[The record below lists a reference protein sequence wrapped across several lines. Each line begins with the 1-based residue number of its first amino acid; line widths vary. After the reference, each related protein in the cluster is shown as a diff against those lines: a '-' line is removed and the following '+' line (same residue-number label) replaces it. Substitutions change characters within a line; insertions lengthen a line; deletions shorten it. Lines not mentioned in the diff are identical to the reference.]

1 MPIILSPAL
10 ICFGEVLGLISN
22 APDARLEISR
32 HAELGFAGA
41 ESNVAIALARLGH
54 GVSLF
59 TALGDDPFGW
69 RILKSL
75 RGEGV
80 GCGAVEV
87 VAGSTTALMLRDR
100 PAWGEPSVYYYRR
113 SSAFAASCAALAGK
127 ISLSKD
133 DLLFLSG
140 ITPALGPECLEAV
153 SELLHR
159 AKAAG
164 AKVWFD
170 VNFRSKLWTPLD
182 ACAFFKN
189 YLPHMHG
196 VFTSRA
202 EAGII
207 FPNSAPDDLS
217 RRFLGSGVKE
227 LVVKAGKDGAIYSS
241 ADQSV
246 SRGAFPIP
254 REIDPIGA
262 GDAFNAG
269 FLSARIDRLPIEEQ
283 LERGCALG
291 ALACLNRGD
300 WEGSPTRIELERFLQ
315 GTPASIR

>member
-1 MPIILSPAL
+1 MPTISTPAL
-10 ICFGEVLGLISN
+10 CCLGEVLGLISN

-41 ESNVAIALARLGH
+41 ESNVAIALVRLGH
-54 GVSLF
+54 SVSLF
-59 TALGDDPFGW
+59 TTLGDDPFGW

-80 GCGAVEV
+80 DCNAVDI
-87 VAGSTTALMLRDR
+87 VAGSGTALMLRDR

-113 SSAFAASCAALAGK
+113 NSAFAASCAALTRK
-127 ISLSKD
+127 IDLGKD

-153 SELLHR
+153 SDLLHR
-159 AKAAG
+159 TTAAG
-164 AKVWFD
+164 SQVWFD
-170 VNFRSKLWTPLD
+170 VNFRSKLWTPLE
-182 ACAFFKN
+182 ASAFFKKH
-189 YLPHMHG
+189 LPHMHG
-196 VFTSRA
+196 VFTSRD
-202 EAGII
+202 EAGVI
-207 FPNSAPDDLS
+207 FPNSTPDDL
-217 RRFLGSGVKE
+217 RWRFFGSGVKE

-241 ADQSV
+241 ADQSI
-246 SRGAFPIP
+246 SRSAFPIP

-269 FLSARIDRLPIEEQ
+269 FLSARLDGLSPEQQ

-315 GTPASIR
+315 GTSASMR

>member
-1 MPIILSPAL
+1 MVTISSPAL
-10 ICFGEVLGLISN
+10 CCLGEVLGLVSN

-54 GVSLF
+54 RISLV

-80 GCGAVEV
+80 GCDSVEL
-87 VAGSTTALMLRDR
+87 VAGSNTALMLRDR

-113 SSAFAASCAALAGK
+113 SSAFAASCATLARTISPGK
-127 ISLSKD
+127 GD
-133 DLLFLSG
+133 MLFLSG
-140 ITPALGPECLEAV
+140 ITPALGPECLKAV
-153 SELLHR
+153 SDLLQR
-159 AKAAG
+159 ATTVG
-164 AKVWFD
+164 AQVWFD
-170 VNFRSKLWTPLD
+170 VNYRSKLWAPEE
-182 ACAFFKN
+182 ASAFFEKH
-189 YLPHMHG
+189 LPHMHG
-196 VFTSRA
+196 VFTGRA

-207 FPNSAPDDLS
+207 FPHSTPDDLG
-217 RRFLGSGVKE
+217 RRFLDSGVKE
-227 LVVKAGKDGAIYSS
+227 LVVKAGKDGALYSS
-241 ADQSV
+241 AGHSI

-254 REIDPIGA
+254 CEVDPIGA

-269 FLSARIDRLPIEEQ
+269 FFSARLDGLPLEQQ

-315 GTPASIR
+315 GASASIR